1 MQLLT
6 MPRMIAAAAIGFAA
20 ALVAVVAYLNAVPVP
35 MRVAEPITLDE
46 PVTSERFK
54 QLQRAL
60 LGTAAR
66 SGNQVE
72 LLENGDEIIPA
83 KLEAIRNAS
92 HSITFETF
100 EYWGED
106 VGAPFAEALAEAAER
121 GVAVHAIFDFVGS
134 VPASGD
140 KFRRMEEAGV
150 DVVRWREPSWY
161 QLSRFNHR
169 THRKLLVVDG
179 REGFTGG
186 ANTADPWKGN
196 PDTGGHRE
204 NHYHLTGPVVADLQH
219 AFLQNWLNATGR
231 LLYSDAYFPELDEAG
246 DLDVKIVNS
255 SPREG
260 THRVRLMFLLALA
273 GAQDSVRIATP
284 YFYPDDMIMEAL
296 LGARERGVSVDILLP
311 GEGHY
316 SNAVR
321 QASMNRWGA
330 LLEAGVRLHEYQPSK
345 YHAKLYIVDDYWVS
359 IGSANMDNRSF
370 RLNDETNAII
380 MDDGFAQPLA
390 DKFDADVAQSET
402 YDYETW
408 QDRPR
413 LQRLLGWATMTIG
426 WHL

>member
-1 MQLLT
+1 MKRLT
-6 MPRMIAAAAIGFAA
+6 KPRIITAAIGFVA
-20 ALVAVVAYLNAVPVP
+20 ALVTVAAYLNAVPEP
-35 MRVAEPITLDE
+35 MRVAEPIALDE
-46 PVTSERFK
+46 PVKSERFK

-60 LGTAAR
+60 LGNGAR
-66 SGNQVE
+66 AGNSVE

-83 KLEAIRNAS
+83 KLEAIENAS
-92 HSITFETF
+92 HTITFETF
-100 EYWGED
+100 EYWGEE
-106 VGAPFAEALAEAAER
+106 VAKPFAEALAEAAER

-140 KFRRMEEAGV
+140 KFRLMEDAGV
-150 DVVRWREPSWY
+150 EVERWREPSWY

-179 REGFTGG
+179 EVGFTGG

-196 PDTGGHRE
+196 PETGGHRE
-204 NHYHLTGPVVADLQH
+204 NHYRFTGPVVADLQN
-219 AFLQNWLNATGR
+219 AFLQNWLNATGK
-231 LLYSDAYFPELDEAG
+231 LLYQPNYFPELEETG
-246 DLDVKIVNS
+246 DLGVKIVNS
-255 SPREG
+255 SPQDG

-273 GAQDSVRIATP
+273 GAEDSIRIATP
-284 YFYPDDMIMEAL
+284 FFYPDEMIMDAL
-296 LGARERGVSVDILLP
+296 LKARERGVSVDILLP

-316 SNAVR
+316 SHAVR
-321 QASMNRWGA
+321 QASMNRWGK
-330 LLEAGVRLHEYQPSK
+330 LLEAGIRLHEYQPSK

-359 IGSANMDNRSF
+359 VGSANMDNRSF

-380 MDDGFAQPLA
+380 MNSEFAQSLSEQFEQDLA
-390 DKFDADVAQSET
+390 DSKT

-408 QDRPR
+408 ENRPR